1 MPRKSDTLQIRIAPG
16 CKTTLREL
24 AKKKGFTMS
33 EMVEYLILDY
43 QFKHFKDK
51 AERAGESEE
60 SE

>member
-43 QFKHFKDK
+43 QFKHFKNR
-51 AERAGESEE
+51 AERTGESDDE
-60 SE
+60 

>member
-24 AKKKGFTMS
+24 AKKRGFTMS

-43 QFKHFKDK
+43 QFKHFKNR
-51 AERAGESEE
+51 AERTGESEG
-60 SE
+60 